1 MMKALRLDGFS
12 ERQQVM
18 TIIGGAAAVI
28 AILTYFLLW
37 PQLRERRAIRKQ
49 ISTISAKL
57 AKSTYATGEV
67 ALSARR
73 AALIKNR
80 GVLDSEWTNIVAQ
93 VGAFPAETALTN
105 PAISTIEY
113 KMALFDV
120 RENLGRKATEV
131 AISLPPG
138 LGMRDTVDS
147 SEDPRQLMLQL
158 RALEKLV
165 DLAIDIR
172 IEMLRHVTP
181 LPPIRHKIP
190 GKEDEFVEEY
200 PLHIEF
206 YGSLQNLYDFL
217 HETLE
222 PGRVFALKHLLVEA
236 ASANNAEL
244 LNIDAVMSAIVFMI
258 DPTKINPPPKRKRR
272 TAPMGY

>member
-1 MMKALRLDGFS
+1 MTALRLDKFS
-12 ERQQVM
+12 ERQQVV
-18 TIIGGAAAVI
+18 TIIAVTAVIIGG
-28 AILTYFLLW
+28 LSYFLLW
-37 PQLRERRAIRKQ
+37 PQIRDRRAARKQ
-49 ISTISAKL
+49 IATISAKL
-57 AKSTYATGEV
+57 AKSTYATGEA

-80 GVLDSEWTNIVAQ
+80 QALDREWTNIVAQ
-93 VGAFPAETALTN
+93 VAAFPAEAAMTN
-105 PAISTIEY
+105 ETISAIDY

-120 RENLGRKATEV
+120 REHLGRKATDRG
-131 AISLPPG
+131 ISLPPD

-147 SEDPRQLMLQL
+147 GEDPRLLMMQL

-165 DLAIDIR
+165 ALTIDIR

-190 GKEDEFVEEY
+190 GKGDDFIEEY

-222 PGRVFALKHLLVEA
+222 PGRVFALKNLLVEA

-244 LNIDAVMSAIVFMI
+244 LNIDAVMSAIVFMT
-258 DPTKINPPPKRKRR
+258 DPTKVAPPPKRKGR
-272 TAPMGY
+272 TRPLGH

>member
-1 MMKALRLDGFS
+1 MTALRLDKFS
-12 ERQQVM
+12 ERQQVV
-18 TIIGGAAAVI
+18 TIIAVTAVIIGG
-28 AILTYFLLW
+28 LSYFLLW
-37 PQLRERRAIRKQ
+37 PQIRDRRAARKQ
-49 ISTISAKL
+49 IATISAKL
-57 AKSTYATGEV
+57 AKSTYATGEA

-80 GVLDSEWTNIVAQ
+80 QALDREWTNIVAQ
-93 VGAFPAETALTN
+93 VAAFPAEAAMTN
-105 PAISTIEY
+105 ETISAIDY

-120 RENLGRKATEV
+120 RENLGRKATDRG
-131 AISLPPG
+131 ISLPPD

-147 SEDPRQLMLQL
+147 GEDPRLLMMQL

-165 DLAIDIR
+165 DLTIDIR

-190 GKEDEFVEEY
+190 GKGDDFIEEY

-222 PGRVFALKHLLVEA
+222 PGRVFALKNLLVEA

-244 LNIDAVMSAIVFMI
+244 LNIDAVMSAIVFMT
-258 DPTKINPPPKRKRR
+258 DPTKIAPPPKRKGR
-272 TAPMGY
+272 TRPLGH

>member
-1 MMKALRLDGFS
+1 MTALRLDKFS
-12 ERQQVM
+12 ERQQVV
-18 TIIGGAAAVI
+18 TIIAVTAVIIGG
-28 AILTYFLLW
+28 LSYFLLW
-37 PQLRERRAIRKQ
+37 PQIRDHRAARKQ
-49 ISTISAKL
+49 IATISAKL
-57 AKSTYATGEV
+57 AKSTYATGEA

-80 GVLDSEWTNIVAQ
+80 QALDREWTNIVAQ
-93 VGAFPAETALTN
+93 VAAFPAEAAMTN
-105 PAISTIEY
+105 ETISAIDY

-120 RENLGRKATEV
+120 REHLGRKATDRG
-131 AISLPPG
+131 ISLPPD

-147 SEDPRQLMLQL
+147 GEDPRLLMMQL

-165 DLAIDIR
+165 DLTIDIR

-190 GKEDEFVEEY
+190 GKEDDFIEEF

-222 PGRVFALKHLLVEA
+222 PGRVFALKNLLVEA

-244 LNIDAVMSAIVFMI
+244 LNIDAVMSAIVFMT
-258 DPTKINPPPKRKRR
+258 DPTKVAPPPKRKGR
-272 TAPMGY
+272 TPPLGH